1 MDHRHRA
8 SARKRWQTLHENI
21 HDLDFSN
28 LGSENSVSAE
38 VVMNKS
44 ESVNIERRVSKLESS
59 DYGNISVEGMK
70 HTLQLIDTLIETG
83 DEETFS
89 QIFLIIHSP

>member
-1 MDHRHRA
+1 
-8 SARKRWQTLHENI
+8 
-21 HDLDFSN
+21 
-28 LGSENSVSAE
+28 
-38 VVMNKS
+38 MNKS
-44 ESVNIERRVSKLESS
+44 ESVNIERRISQLESG